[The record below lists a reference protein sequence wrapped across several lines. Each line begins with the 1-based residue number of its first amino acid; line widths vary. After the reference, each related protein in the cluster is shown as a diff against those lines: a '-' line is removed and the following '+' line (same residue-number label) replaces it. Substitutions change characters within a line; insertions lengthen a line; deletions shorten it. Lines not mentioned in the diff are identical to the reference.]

1 MLDKKE
7 SVEDYLEHILMLKE
21 KQDIVRA
28 IDVVRLM
35 NFSKAS
41 VSIALKKLKAEGYV
55 IVEANG
61 NIVLTDLGMDV
72 AKVTYEK
79 HKILIKLLLSIG
91 VSETQ
96 AHRDACRIEHVI
108 SDETFESLKKVAKEK
123 NL

>member
-61 NIVLTDLGMDV
+61 NIVLTDAGMDV